1 MKFDVNK
8 FADGIGQILGE
19 AGKGQ
24 SVDLGRKIRASL
36 DVAVTELNE
45 TTKHAM
51 QQVRTAKD
59 RLEGY
64 TDDLRGIV
72 SEVKSEFERAK
83 VDGVEKL
90 QEERI
95 KVKDFMAGAKAE
107 VVSEANKR
115 LSELESGIDR
125 IENRL
130 KSSADNVTKEL
141 EDRLESRKAQLE
153 ELMKGLSIERV
164 GEFVDKYMD
173 DDRLDALADRMM
185 TRFMKAFGRWLQRVF
200 LRKKDKNGTNRT
212 A

>member
-83 VDGVEKL
+83 VEGVEKL

-164 GEFVDKYMD
+164 GEFVDKYMN
-173 DDRLDALADRMM
+173 DDRLDALADRMV
-185 TRFMKAFGRWLQRVF
+185 TRFMKAFGRWLQRVL